1 MTLSGLE
8 QNLMS
13 LKPAL
18 ARFIASRGVRPG
30 DVEDVFQDLFVRLR
44 TNPPG
49 PVDEPRAY
57 LYRMADNIIID
68 RKRSLGR
75 RAKREAAWDETL
87 PGRGLSPASGGDAE
101 RALAGRQE
109 IAAIVRVLSVMP
121 ERTREIFRLFRLD
134 GRTQRDIAADFS
146 ISLSAVE
153 KHLQRAY
160 RAIIDERARLDAGV
174 GDPIRQGEREDEGE
188 TDGG

>member
-8 QNLMS
+8 QILMA

-18 ARFIASRGVRPG
+18 ERFIASRGIPPG
-30 DVEDVFQDLFVRLR
+30 DVEDVFQDVFVRLR

-49 PVDEPRAY
+49 PVEEPRAY

-68 RKRSLGR
+68 RKRSVGR

-87 PGRGLSPASGGDAE
+87 PGRGISPAPGGDAE
-101 RALAGRQE
+101 RALAHRQE
-109 IAAIVRVLSVMP
+109 IAAMLRVLQAMP
-121 ERTREIFRLFRLD
+121 ERTREVFRLFRLD
-134 GRTQRDIAADFS
+134 GRTQRDIAADIG

-160 RAIIDERARLDAGV
+160 RAISDERARLDAGV
-174 GDPIRQGEREDEGE
+174 DNPLRLGDRKEK
-188 TDGG
+188 GGPDVG